1 MSDQTTNN
9 KQMIAQ
15 EGLKFQIEEV
25 PSNKPVIK
33 AIGIGGCGCNI
44 INTMIEAKID
54 AAEFIAL
61 NTDEQA
67 LYNSKANIKL
77 QLGQR
82 VTHGFGAGADVAVGR
97 EAALEQT
104 EELTELLNGADLA
117 FITVGMGGGTGTGA
131 TPVVASLAKQLN
143 VLTVVAVVQPFPF
156 EGNKRR
162 KRADEGLE
170 MLKEQVDTIFVIP
183 NGLLMDRVET
193 GSSFFD
199 SFHVANN
206 IVLDAFRGITEIM
219 VKSGYMN
226 CDFADIRSVM
236 QSVGMAI
243 VGSARQ
249 SGRDAAIQAT
259 RAAIM
264 NSFVEQNSLE
274 RAMKVL
280 VNVTGSS
287 QLTVHDAREAFQL
300 VQQAVHPDAE
310 IIIGTIADETMG
322 NEVKIM
328 LIASDFEV
336 ENETIQEPAN
346 TESVEET
353 PDRPDTGLNGN
364 HRHEDGLDVIENP
377 GEKKNLQLDDPM
389 QDGYD
394 FYETIPV
401 QNVIQELELK
411 RPNDP
416 QEDEEISEES
426 VSKKPGFLR
435 RLARF

>member
-1 MSDQTTNN
+1 
-9 KQMIAQ
+9 
-15 EGLKFQIEEV
+15 
-25 PSNKPVIK
+25 
-33 AIGIGGCGCNI
+33 
-44 INTMIEAKID
+44 
-54 AAEFIAL
+54 
-61 NTDEQA
+61 
-67 LYNSKANIKL
+67 
-77 QLGQR
+77 
-82 VTHGFGAGADVAVGR
+82 
-97 EAALEQT
+97 
-104 EELTELLNGADLA
+104 
-117 FITVGMGGGTGTGA
+117 
-131 TPVVASLAKQLN
+131 
-143 VLTVVAVVQPFPF
+143 
-156 EGNKRR
+156 
-162 KRADEGLE
+162 
-170 MLKEQVDTIFVIP
+170 
-183 NGLLMDRVET
+183 
-193 GSSFFD
+193 
-199 SFHVANN
+199 
-206 IVLDAFRGITEIM
+206 
-219 VKSGYMN
+219 
-226 CDFADIRSVM
+226 
-236 QSVGMAI
+236 
-243 VGSARQ
+243 
-249 SGRDAAIQAT
+249 
-259 RAAIM
+259 M

-310 IIIGTIADETMG
+310 IIIGTITDETMG

-328 LIASDFEV
+328 LIASGFEV

-377 GEKKNLQLDDPM
+377 GEKKNLQLDDLM

-411 RPNDP
+411 RPYDL